1 MRPSLLCF
9 VVAGLALA
17 ASAAAVTDPSI
28 LAETSTAVASAASTL
43 ESVSVLSLKPF

>member
-17 ASAAAVTDPSI
+17 AAAVTDPSI